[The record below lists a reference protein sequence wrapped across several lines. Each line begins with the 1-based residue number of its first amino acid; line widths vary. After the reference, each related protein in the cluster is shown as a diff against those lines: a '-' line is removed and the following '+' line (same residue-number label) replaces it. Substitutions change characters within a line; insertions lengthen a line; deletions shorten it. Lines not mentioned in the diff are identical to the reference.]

1 MKGGTDFE
9 ERHNSLADRR
19 QYSVYLVVAR
29 MRFLRGTE
37 PLQDTIPCEFCT
49 GKTRADGT
57 TLNLS
62 NIFLLPP
69 RSTNL
74 DRLQLPYWFSRSINA
89 TCKRRL
95 RGEKLYLNDTTEFP
109 LAKVVIILCDK
120 NSRIR
125 LFAKQAKRKNLFTI

>member
-1 MKGGTDFE
+1 MLNLPNKVLPIRE
-9 ERHNSLADRR
+9 
-19 QYSVYLVVAR
+19 
-29 MRFLRGTE
+29 
-37 PLQDTIPCEFCT
+37 
-49 GKTRADGT
+49 TRAGGT

-74 DRLQLPYWFSRSINA
+74 DRLQLPYWLSRSINA